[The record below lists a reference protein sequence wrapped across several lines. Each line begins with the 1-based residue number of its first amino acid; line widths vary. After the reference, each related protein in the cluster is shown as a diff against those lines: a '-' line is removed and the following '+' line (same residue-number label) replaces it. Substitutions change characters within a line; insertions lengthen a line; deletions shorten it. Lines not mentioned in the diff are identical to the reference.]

1 MADVLV
7 VDDNEEIAGLI
18 AELMLQAG
26 HQVRVAHDGAQG
38 LSALTDRLPDLVL
51 LDVDMP
57 ILDGPG
63 MAYRMLVEDCGRETL
78 PIVLCSAAMN
88 LRRIARRVG
97 TPYALEKPFDPDALM
112 DVTARALGERTPPT
126 PTL

>member
-7 VDDNEEIAGLI
+7 VDDNEEIAGLV

-26 HQVRVAHDGAQG
+26 HDVRVAHDGAEG
-38 LSALTDRLPDLVL
+38 LSALSDRLPDLVL

-57 ILDGPG
+57 VLDGPG

-78 PIVLCSAAMN
+78 PIVLCSAAAN
-88 LRRIARRVG
+88 LRKIALRVG
-97 TPYALEKPFDPDALM
+97 TPYALTKPFDPDALM